1 MKCKAFPVSPLHRTN
16 DERPRQGC
24 TNMTVPTRSL
34 QKNWINVTM
43 LMRIQLSIRNLY
55 RHKHSHH
62 PTRFTYL
69 LFIVFAE
76 STSVKI
82 ILTELLFNSCH

>member
-1 MKCKAFPVSPLHRTN
+1 MQAFPESPLHRNN

-34 QKNWINVTM
+34 QKNRINVTM
-43 LMRIQLSIRNLY
+43 LMRIQLLIRNLY
-55 RHKHSHH
+55 RHKHNHH

-69 LFIVFAE
+69 LFIVFAGL
-76 STSVKI
+76 TSVKI